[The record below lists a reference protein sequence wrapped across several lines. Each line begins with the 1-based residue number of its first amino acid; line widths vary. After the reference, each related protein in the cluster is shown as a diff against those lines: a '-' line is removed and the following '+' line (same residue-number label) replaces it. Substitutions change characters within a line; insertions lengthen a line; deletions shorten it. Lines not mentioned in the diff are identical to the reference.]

1 MWKTLFDIFQ
11 APCRLQ
17 FLSMFSFSLLPFTNR
32 SFLSILSTP
41 IILLNTVIMS
51 PLSSKDRLQLF
62 QSFLYNKSTS
72 LGIVL
77 LVALCILSVLVMSFL
92 LCGNHTTST
101 YSSLGQIRTLLISLS
116 HLCSKISFAVVDL
129 KSYWCGFWMT
139 NLSYTN
145 IPKPLSSCS
154 FVTLWQLL
162 CTFTHFQYFL
172 LLCIEFNFSFD
183 LHILS

>member
-1 MWKTLFDIFQ
+1 MISLPRTFQRSVHPCEKLCLIFFKH
-11 APCRLQ
+11 LV
-17 FLSMFSFSLLPFTNR
+17 FFSFFPCSLFHFYPLTNR

-129 KSYWCGFWMT
+129 KSY
-139 NLSYTN
+139 
-145 IPKPLSSCS
+145 
-154 FVTLWQLL
+154 
-162 CTFTHFQYFL
+162 
-172 LLCIEFNFSFD
+172 
-183 LHILS
+183 